1 MKKLI
6 IQGGKKLYGSINISG
21 SKNAS
26 LPILAAS
33 LLFDEVV
40 TLKNIPDVKD
50 ISTMCILLENIGKK
64 IEFSKSRN
72 EVKIFPNKIKKL
84 LASYSLVKT
93 MRAGVLV
100 LGPLLSKYGHAKVS
114 LPGGCAIGSRP
125 VDLHTEFLKKMGAK
139 IKIENGYIIAN
150 ATKKLSSAIVKFPT
164 ISVGATENLIM
175 ASVLARGK
183 TIIKN
188 IAVEPE
194 IIDLINFLNLS
205 GAKISFSSKRSLI
218 INGVEKLNNI
228 TYSIIPDR
236 IEAGTYAIAA
246 LITNGK
252 ITLKNID
259 TDVMKNIFVVLKK
272 AGAKLEYNKKN
283 SVTISRNKIKSL
295 SIKTSP
301 YPGFPTDMQ
310 AQLMSLLCLAKSR
323 SIINESIFENR
334 FLHVSELKRMGAN
347 IKIKN
352 KNAFIF
358 GVANLKGAEVM
369 ATDLRASVSLVLAG
383 LAAKGK
389 TVVNRI
395 YHLERGYENLI
406 GKLKACGA
414 QVSIKHD

>member
-50 ISTMCILLENIGKK
+50 ISTMCILLESIGKK

-93 MRAGVLV
+93 MRAGILV

-150 ATKKLSSAIVKFPT
+150 ASKKLSSAIVKFPT

-236 IEAGTYAIAA
+236 IEAGTYAVAS

-259 TDVMKNIFVVLKK
+259 TEVMKNIFVVLKK

>member
-50 ISTMCILLENIGKK
+50 ISTMCILLESIGKK

-236 IEAGTYAIAA
+236 IEAGTYAIAS

-252 ITLKNID
+252 ITLTNID

>member
-26 LPILAAS
+26 LPILAAT

-40 TLKNIPDVKD
+40 ILKNIPDVKD
-50 ISTMCILLENIGKK
+50 ISTMCILLQSIGKK

-100 LGPLLSKYGHAKVS
+100 LGPLISKYGYAKVS

-125 VDLHTEFLKKMGAK
+125 VDLHTELLKKMGAK
-139 IKIENGYIIAN
+139 INIENGYIIAK
-150 ATKKLSSAIVKFPT
+150 APKKLKSTTIKFPS

-175 ASVLARGK
+175 ASVLASGV

-205 GAKISFSSKRSLI
+205 GAKILFSSKRSLVI
-218 INGVEKLNNI
+218 TGVEKLNSI

-236 IEAGTYAIAA
+236 IEAGTYAIAS

-252 ITLKNID
+252 ITINNID
-259 TDVMKNIFVVLKK
+259 IKVMKNIFVVLKK

-283 SVTISRNKIKSL
+283 SVTVSRNRINSL

-310 AQLMSLLCLAKSR
+310 AQLMSLLCLAKSK
-323 SIINESIFENR
+323 STINESVFENR

-352 KNAFIF
+352 KNANIF
-358 GVANLKGAEVM
+358 GVANLTGAEVM

-414 QVSIKHD
+414 QVSIEHD

>member
-26 LPILAAS
+26 LPILAAT

-50 ISTMCILLENIGKK
+50 ISTMCILLQSIGKK

-100 LGPLLSKYGHAKVS
+100 LGPLISKYGYAKVS

-125 VDLHTEFLKKMGAK
+125 VDLHTELLKKMGAK
-139 IKIENGYIIAN
+139 INIENGYIIAK
-150 ATKKLSSAIVKFPT
+150 APKKLKSTTIKFPS

-175 ASVLARGK
+175 ASVLASGV

-205 GAKISFSSKRSLI
+205 GAKISFGSKRSLVI
-218 INGVEKLNNI
+218 TGVEKLNSI

-236 IEAGTYAIAA
+236 IEAGTYAIAS

-252 ITLKNID
+252 ITINNID
-259 TDVMKNIFVVLKK
+259 IKVMKNIFVVLKK

-283 SVTISRNKIKSL
+283 SVTVSRNRINSL

-310 AQLMSLLCLAKSR
+310 AQLMSLLCLAKSK
-323 SIINESIFENR
+323 STINESVFENR

-352 KNAFIF
+352 KNANIF
-358 GVANLKGAEVM
+358 GVANLTGAEVM

-389 TVVNRI
+389 TTVNRI

-414 QVSIKHD
+414 QVSIEHD

>member
-26 LPILAAS
+26 LPILAAT

-50 ISTMCILLENIGKK
+50 ISTMCILLQSIGKK

-100 LGPLLSKYGHAKVS
+100 LGPLISKYGYAKVS

-125 VDLHTEFLKKMGAK
+125 VDLHTELLKKMGAK
-139 IKIENGYIIAN
+139 INIENGYIIAK
-150 ATKKLSSAIVKFPT
+150 APKKLKSTTIKFPS

-175 ASVLARGK
+175 ASVLASGV

-205 GAKISFSSKRSLI
+205 GAKISFGSKRSLVI
-218 INGVEKLNNI
+218 TGVEKLNSI

-236 IEAGTYAIAA
+236 IEAGTYAIAS

-252 ITLKNID
+252 ITINNID
-259 TDVMKNIFVVLKK
+259 IKVMKNIFVVLKK

-283 SVTISRNKIKSL
+283 SVTVSRNRINSL

-310 AQLMSLLCLAKSR
+310 AQLMSLLCLAKSK
-323 SIINESIFENR
+323 STINESVFENR

-352 KNAFIF
+352 KNANIF
-358 GVANLKGAEVM
+358 GVANLTGAEVM

-414 QVSIKHD
+414 QVSIEHD

>member
-50 ISTMCILLENIGKK
+50 ISTMCILLESIGKK
-64 IEFSKSRN
+64 IEFSRSRN

-236 IEAGTYAIAA
+236 IEAGTYAIAS

-252 ITLKNID
+252 ITLNNVDIK
-259 TDVMKNIFVVLKK
+259 VMKNIFVVLKK

-283 SVTISRNKIKSL
+283 SVTVSRNRIKSL

-310 AQLMSLLCLAKSR
+310 AQLMSLLCLAKSK
-323 SIINESIFENR
+323 STINESVFENR

-352 KNAFIF
+352 KNANIF
-358 GVANLKGAEVM
+358 GVANLTGAEVM

-389 TVVNRI
+389 TTVNRI

-414 QVSIKHD
+414 QVSIEHD

>member
-50 ISTMCILLENIGKK
+50 ISTMCILLESIGKK
-64 IEFSKSRN
+64 IEFSKPRN

-93 MRAGVLV
+93 MRAGILV

-150 ATKKLSSAIVKFPT
+150 ASKKLSSAIVKFPT

-236 IEAGTYAIAA
+236 IEAGTYAVAS

>member
-50 ISTMCILLENIGKK
+50 ISTMCILLESIGKK

-93 MRAGVLV
+93 MRAGILV

-150 ATKKLSSAIVKFPT
+150 ASKKLSSAIVKFPT

-236 IEAGTYAIAA
+236 IEAGTYAIAS

-259 TDVMKNIFVVLKK
+259 IDVMKNIFVVLKK

-283 SVTISRNKIKSL
+283 SVTISRNQIKSL

-358 GVANLKGAEVM
+358 GVATLKGAEVM

>member
-26 LPILAAS
+26 LPILAAT

-40 TLKNIPDVKD
+40 ILKNIPDVKD
-50 ISTMCILLENIGKK
+50 ITTMCILLQSIGKK

-100 LGPLLSKYGHAKVS
+100 LGPLISKYGYAKVS

-125 VDLHTEFLKKMGAK
+125 VDLHTELLKKMGAK
-139 IKIENGYIIAN
+139 INIENGYIIAK
-150 ATKKLSSAIVKFPT
+150 APKKLKSTTIKFPS

-175 ASVLARGK
+175 ASVLASGV

-205 GAKISFSSKRSLI
+205 GAKILFSSKRSLVI
-218 INGVEKLNNI
+218 TGVEKLNSI

-236 IEAGTYAIAA
+236 IEAGTYAIAS

-252 ITLKNID
+252 ITLNNVDIK
-259 TDVMKNIFVVLKK
+259 VMKNIFVVLKK

-283 SVTISRNKIKSL
+283 SVTVSRNRIKSL

-310 AQLMSLLCLAKSR
+310 AQLMSLLCLAKSK
-323 SIINESIFENR
+323 STINESVFENR

-352 KNAFIF
+352 KNANIF
-358 GVANLKGAEVM
+358 GVANLTGAEVM

-414 QVSIKHD
+414 QVSIEHD

>member
-6 IQGGKKLYGSINISG
+6 IQGGNKLFGTIDISG
-21 SKNAS
+21 SKNAA
-26 LPILAAS
+26 LPILAAT
-33 LLFDEVV
+33 LLFDEEVK
-40 TLKNIPDVKD
+40 LQNIPDVKD
-50 ISTMCILLENIGKK
+50 ISTMLVLLESIGKK
-64 IEFSKSRN
+64 IEFSSSKN
-72 EVKIFPNKIKKL
+72 ELSILPKKTKNL
-84 LASYSLVKT
+84 IAPYHLVKT

-100 LGPLLSKYGHAKVS
+100 LGPLISKYGNAKVS

-125 VDLHTEFLKKMGAK
+125 VDLHIEQLKKLGAK
-139 IKIENGYIIAN
+139 IKIDNGYIVAK
-150 ATKKLSSAIVKFPT
+150 AKQLKPTKISFSS

-175 ASVLARGK
+175 ASVITKGK

-194 IIDLINFLNLS
+194 IIDLINFLNKA

-218 INGVEKLNNI
+218 ITGVEKLKSL

-236 IEAGTYAIAA
+236 IEAGTYAVAS

-252 ITLKNID
+252 ITLNNINQKI
-259 TDVMKNIFVVLKK
+259 MKNIFDILKK
-272 AGAKLEYNKKN
+272 SGALLSFKKN
-283 SVTISRNKIKSL
+283 SVSVSRKQIKPL
-295 SIKTSP
+295 NIKTSP

-310 AQLMSLLCLAKSR
+310 AQLMSLLCFSNVKS
-323 SIINESIFENR
+323 SIKEDIFENR

-347 IKIKN
+347 IIIKN
-352 KNAFIF
+352 KIAYIQ
-358 GVANLKGAEVM
+358 GVSNLTGAEVM

-383 LAAKGK
+383 LAAKGT

-414 QVSIKHD
+414 KLSIKND

>member
-50 ISTMCILLENIGKK
+50 ISTMCILLESIGKK

-93 MRAGVLV
+93 MRAGILV

-150 ATKKLSSAIVKFPT
+150 ASKKLSSAIVKFPT

-236 IEAGTYAIAA
+236 IEAGTYAIAS

-259 TDVMKNIFVVLKK
+259 TDVMKNIFAVLKK
-272 AGAKLEYNKKN
+272 AGAKLEYKKKN

>member
-50 ISTMCILLENIGKK
+50 ISTMCVLLESIGKK

-93 MRAGVLV
+93 MRAGILV
-100 LGPLLSKYGHAKVS
+100 LGPLLSKYGYAKVS

-150 ATKKLSSAIVKFPT
+150 ASKKLSSAIVKFPT

-218 INGVEKLNNI
+218 INGVEKLNKI

-236 IEAGTYAIAA
+236 IEAGTYAIAS

-259 TDVMKNIFVVLKK
+259 IDVMKNIFVVLKK

>member
-50 ISTMCILLENIGKK
+50 ISTMCILLESIGKK

-93 MRAGVLV
+93 MRAGILV

-150 ATKKLSSAIVKFPT
+150 ASKKLSSAIVKFPT

-183 TIIKN
+183 TILKN
-188 IAVEPE
+188 IALEPE

-236 IEAGTYAIAA
+236 IEAGTYAIAS

-283 SVTISRNKIKSL
+283 SVTISRNQIKSL

-310 AQLMSLLCLAKSR
+310 AQLMSLLCLAKPR

>member
-50 ISTMCILLENIGKK
+50 ISTMCILLESIGKK

-395 YHLERGYENLI
+395 YHLERGYENLT

>member
-26 LPILAAS
+26 LPILAAT
-33 LLFDEVV
+33 LLFDEAV

-50 ISTMCILLENIGKK
+50 ISTMCILLQSIGKK

-100 LGPLLSKYGHAKVS
+100 LGPLISKYGYAKVS

-125 VDLHTEFLKKMGAK
+125 VDLHTELLKKMGAK
-139 IKIENGYIIAN
+139 INIENGYIIAK
-150 ATKKLSSAIVKFPT
+150 APKKLKSTTIKFPS

-175 ASVLARGK
+175 ASVLASGV

-205 GAKISFSSKRSLI
+205 GAKILFSSKRSLVI
-218 INGVEKLNNI
+218 TGVEKLNSI

-236 IEAGTYAIAA
+236 IEAGTYAIAS

-252 ITLKNID
+252 ITINNID
-259 TDVMKNIFVVLKK
+259 IKVMKNIFVVLKK

-283 SVTISRNKIKSL
+283 SVTVSRNRINSL

-310 AQLMSLLCLAKSR
+310 AQLMSLLCLAKSK
-323 SIINESIFENR
+323 STINESVFENR

-352 KNAFIF
+352 KNANIF
-358 GVANLKGAEVM
+358 GVANLTGAEVM

-389 TVVNRI
+389 TTVNRI

-414 QVSIKHD
+414 QVSIEHD

>member
-26 LPILAAS
+26 LPILAAT

-50 ISTMCILLENIGKK
+50 ISTMCILLQSIGKK

-100 LGPLLSKYGHAKVS
+100 LGPLISKYGYAKVS

-125 VDLHTEFLKKMGAK
+125 VDLHTELLKKMGAK
-139 IKIENGYIIAN
+139 INIENGYIIAK
-150 ATKKLSSAIVKFPT
+150 APKKLKSTTIKFPS

-175 ASVLARGK
+175 ASVLASGV

-205 GAKISFSSKRSLI
+205 GAKISFGSKRSLVI
-218 INGVEKLNNI
+218 TGVKKLNSI

-236 IEAGTYAIAA
+236 IEAGTYAIAS

-252 ITLKNID
+252 ITLNNVDIK
-259 TDVMKNIFVVLKK
+259 VMKNIFVVLKK

-283 SVTISRNKIKSL
+283 SVTVSRNRINSL

-310 AQLMSLLCLAKSR
+310 AQLMSLLCLAKSK
-323 SIINESIFENR
+323 STINESVFENR

-352 KNAFIF
+352 KNANIF
-358 GVANLKGAEVM
+358 GVANLTGAEVM

-389 TVVNRI
+389 TTVNRI

-414 QVSIKHD
+414 QVSIEHD